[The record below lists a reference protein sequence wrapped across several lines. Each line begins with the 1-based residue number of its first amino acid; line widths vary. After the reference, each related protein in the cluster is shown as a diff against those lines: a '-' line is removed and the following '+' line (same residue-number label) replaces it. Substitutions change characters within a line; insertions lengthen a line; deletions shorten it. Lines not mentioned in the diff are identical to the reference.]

1 MPLDRNALEA
11 ALSAAFRD
19 NFQRGK
25 DEGWEIPQA
34 ADEMATAIANA
45 VHNYVTNARV
55 AGVSSE
61 VRDPGNTVI
70 GTGTQTG
77 TVALS

>member
-1 MPLDRNALEA
+1 MPLDRNALQA
-11 ALSAAFRD
+11 ALSAALQD

-25 DEGWEIPQA
+25 DEGWDIPQA
-34 ADEMATAIANA
+34 ADEMATAIATA
-45 VHNYVTNARV
+45 VHDYVSAARV
-55 AGVSSE
+55 AGVTSE
-61 VRDPGNTVI
+61 VRSPANVVI

>member
-11 ALSAAFRD
+11 ALSTAFRT

-34 ADEMATAIANA
+34 ADEMATAIADA
-45 VHNYVTNARV
+45 VHDYVTAARV
-55 AGVSSE
+55 ANVSSE
-61 VRDPGNTVI
+61 VRDAGSNVI

-77 TVALS
+77 TVSLS

>member
-25 DEGWEIPQA
+25 DEEWEIPQA
-34 ADEMATAIANA
+34 ADEMAIAIADA
-45 VHNYVTNARV
+45 VHAYVTAAQV
-55 AGVSSE
+55 ANVTSE
-61 VRDPGNTVI
+61 VRDLANTVI

-77 TVALS
+77 TVPLS

>member
-11 ALSAAFRD
+11 ALSTAFRD

-25 DEGWEIPQA
+25 DEGWEVPEA
-34 ADEMATAIANA
+34 ADAMAKAIADA
-45 VHNYVTNARV
+45 VHAYALAARV
-55 AGVSSE
+55 AGVTSE
-61 VRDPGNTVI
+61 VRNPGNVVI

-77 TVALS
+77 SVALS

>member
-11 ALSAAFRD
+11 ALSTAFRD

-25 DEGWEIPQA
+25 DEAWEIPQS
-34 ADEMATAIANA
+34 ADEMATAIADA
-45 VHNYVTNARV
+45 VHAYVSAARV
-55 AGVSSE
+55 AGVTSE
-61 VRDPGNTVI
+61 VRNLANAVI

-77 TVALS
+77 TVPLN

>member
-1 MPLDRNALEA
+1 MPLDRDALEA

-25 DEGWEIPQA
+25 DEEWEIPQA

-45 VHNYVTNARV
+45 VHAYVSAARV
-55 AGVSSE
+55 AGVTSE
-61 VRDPGNTVI
+61 VRDLGNAII

-77 TVALS
+77 NVPLG